1 LTAPAD
7 GGKKRRERRLSQKK
21 KNGPAGEK
29 PMVNAAVAPS
39 ASGGTLAPPRGG
51 SALFATPAVVHE
63 KRPDGSIVIAS
74 SRQLGAIPVCIG
86 VLLERW
92 AAKCPDRVFLAERSA
107 SGAWRTITYDETAR
121 AANAIGQALIDRGLG
136 PDRPLLVLAE
146 NGIDH
151 GLMALGAMHVGV
163 PVAPVSTAYAR
174 MSQDF
179 GKLRHIFGLVQ
190 PGLIY
195 VDEADRYAK
204 ALETIGATGV
214 EIVASRGGIAGTKL
228 TPFAPLT
235 ELRPTPAVDAAFARV
250 SPNTVAKI
258 LFTSGSTGQPKGVIN
273 TQRMLCANQESAAAA
288 WTFLAD
294 HPLVLVDWLPW
305 NHTFGGNHNFNMVLR
320 NGGTLYIDEGK
331 PVPALFGRSVA
342 NLRDVSPTVYL
353 NVPRGYAAL
362 LDVLEKDEALQ
373 EKFFARLDLLF
384 YAAAALPQ
392 SLWDRLETLGRK
404 VRGRKV
410 PFISS
415 WGLTE
420 TAPAVT
426 MVHFPIDRPGN
437 IGVPGPGIQVRLVPD
452 QDKLEIRV
460 KGPNVTPGYFK
471 APDLTAK
478 AFDEEGWLRTGDA
491 VRLADPHDPA
501 AGLLFDGRTAE
512 NFKLTSGTWVNVGML
527 RTAIIAAGAPVIED
541 AVLTGHDRDEIGL
554 LIFPSLAGLRG
565 LCPHLAA
572 DAPLDALVAD
582 PAVRNALAAGLAR
595 HNAQAQGSSMRIA
608 RALIMTEPPSID
620 ANEITDKGYLN
631 QRAVLTKRAALVE
644 RLYAGSA
651 HADVLAIA

>member
-1 LTAPAD
+1 
-7 GGKKRRERRLSQKK
+7 
-21 KNGPAGEK
+21 
-29 PMVNAAVAPS
+29 MVNAAVAPR
-39 ASGGTLAPPRGG
+39 ASGGGAGPGTT
-51 SALFATPAVVHE
+51 SALFAKPMVTHE

-74 SRQLGAIPVCIG
+74 ARRLGPIPTSIG
-86 VLLERW
+86 ALLERG
-92 AAKCPDRVFLAERSA
+92 AAAHPSRIFLAERTA
-107 SGAWRTITYDETAR
+107 SGTWRTISYEATAR
-121 AANAIGQALIDRGLG
+121 AANSIGQALIDRGLG
-136 PDRPLLVLAE
+136 PDRPLLILAE

-151 GLMALGAMHVGV
+151 GLMALAAMHVGV

-179 GKLRHIFGLVQ
+179 GKLRHIFGLVE

-195 VDEADRYAK
+195 VDEADRYAR
-204 ALETIGATGV
+204 ALQTIGATGIEV
-214 EIVASRGGIAGTKL
+214 VASRGSLDAMRV
-228 TPFAPLT
+228 TPFAALT

-250 SPNTVAKI
+250 GPDTLAKI

-294 HPLVLVDWLPW
+294 HPPVLVDWLPW
-305 NHTFGGNHNFNMVLR
+305 NHTFGGNHNFNMMLR
-320 NGGTLYIDEGK
+320 HGGTLYIDGGK
-331 PVPALFGRSVA
+331 PVPALFGRSIA
-342 NLRDVSPTVYL
+342 NLREISPTFYL

-362 LDVLEKDEALQ
+362 LDVLETDEQLQ
-373 EKFFARLDLLF
+373 QKFFARLDLLF

-404 VRGRKV
+404 VRGRTV
-410 PFISS
+410 PFIAS

-426 MVHFPIDRPGN
+426 MVHFPIDKPGN
-437 IGVPGPGIQVRLVPD
+437 IGVPGPGMQVRLVPD

-491 VRLADPHDPA
+491 VRLADPDDPA

-527 RTAIIAAGAPVIED
+527 RTAVIAAGAPVIED
-541 AVLTGHDRDEIGL
+541 AVVTGHDRDEIGL
-554 LIFPSLAGLRG
+554 LIFPSLAGLKG
-565 LCPHLAA
+565 LCPHLPA
-572 DAPLDALVAD
+572 DAPLDRLIAES
-582 PAVRNALAAGLAR
+582 AVCDALAAGLAR
-595 HNAQAQGSSMRIA
+595 HNARAQGSSMRIA
-608 RALIMTEPPSID
+608 RVLILTDPPSID

-631 QRAVLTKRAALVE
+631 QRAVLTRRAALVE
-644 RLYAGSA
+644 RL
-651 HADVLAIA
+651 HADIAPAGVVTIA